1 MQAKEVNN
9 LSIQFLLGRT
19 GTGKTTTILQ
29 EIIDKASNEPQG
41 KPIIYLVPDQMTF
54 QSEMQL
60 INSKQRGMTRVQ
72 VLSFS
77 RLALRVLQETGGISR
92 YHLQRTGINMLL
104 RKIVEKEKS
113 NFTLFGKTTDT
124 NGFIDQLEQM
134 VSEFKRYNISTESLQ
149 EQYETLK
156 SKPKKRPQ
164 EQVLQEKLHDI
175 HLVFQKLEL
184 ELANKYIGSEDY
196 LQLLSQKI
204 TKSDYLKDAILYID
218 GFHSF
223 TPLELLVL
231 EQLFIHCSTVKLV
244 LTIDRPYEIEERLNE
259 LDLFFETARS
269 YQELLELCNRT
280 SIKVEEPILLTDR
293 PRFQSQ
299 ALAHLEKNYD
309 IRPSIVSQTHEGIE
323 MIGAVHRRSEVEGV
337 AREILHLVRD
347 KNYRFRDMAIL
358 LRNIGDYVDLLD
370 TVFTD
375 YQIPLFMD
383 QKRSVLNHP
392 VIEFIR
398 SSLEVIQGHWRYEA
412 VFRTFKTDML
422 FPLSQDVTAMRE
434 RVDQLENYVLSY
446 GIQGSRWYQK
456 EPWTYRRVRTSA
468 EGERQRTAEEERFER
483 EINELRGLLTAPLI
497 SLEKG
502 MKKAKTVKERCEVLY
517 TYLET
522 CHVPKKIE
530 IMRNRAME
538 EGNQQQSREHDQI
551 WAAVID
557 LMDQM
562 VEMTG
567 DEKMSFDL
575 FRTMLDTGLESMKF
589 SIIPPAID
597 QVIVADMEHSRL
609 SNVRCA
615 FILGINEGVLPA
627 KPEEG
632 GIVSEEERESLQK
645 EGLSLAPSSTR
656 QLLNESFLIYM
667 AQCTPSDRLYLTYPL
682 ADDEG
687 RSLQPSII
695 LKRVKDMF
703 PNLEEKLWFH
713 EPTDMPD
720 NEQLSFV
727 TNPRKTLSYL
737 TYELQAWKKG
747 YHIPEFWWD
756 VYNWYAEKQSWH
768 FQAKQVL
775 HSLFYENKAKSL
787 SREISETLYGS
798 DLQTSVSRMEQFQS
812 CPFAQYAN
820 YGLSLKDR
828 ETYKLEAPDIGTLF
842 HAALKEMAEHLRKI
856 GKDFSQLTKGE
867 CVALAKQIVD
877 ELAPKIQREI
887 LLSSNR
893 YNYIKQKLE
902 EVVARASSVLA
913 EQSKSSGFSPVGLE
927 VAFGPNQELP
937 PLQFQLE
944 NGSKLQLV
952 GRIDR
957 VDRSQGPNGLLLR
970 VIDYKSSKK
979 DVELTD
985 VYYGLSL
992 QMLIYLD
999 VVISFSEKW
1008 LGAKA
1013 SPAGVLYFHVHNPLL
1028 QRNEKLTLEQ
1038 IEEELFKEFKMKG
1051 LISADPD
1058 VARLMDH
1065 NVDDGRSKIIPAG
1078 LKKNGEFYSDSSIIS
1093 DEDYAALKRFLRKK
1107 VEEIGSSITGGKID
1121 ITPVKNKQHVA
1132 CTYCSF
1138 KPVCQFDPTLETNDY
1153 RRVGK
1158 LKKEEVMDRIR
1169 EEGGEEDED

>member
-1 MQAKEVNN
+1 M
-9 LSIQFLLGRT
+9 SISFLLGRT
-19 GTGKTTTILQ
+19 GTGKTTRFLQ
-29 EIIDKASNEPQG
+29 EIIEKAARDPLG

-60 INSKQRGMTRVQ
+60 IQSKQIGMTRVQ

-92 YHLQRTGINMLL
+92 YHIQKTGINMLL
-104 RKIVEKEKS
+104 RKIVEKEKG
-113 NFTLFGKTTDT
+113 NFTLFAKTTDT

-134 VSEFKRYNISTESLQ
+134 VSELKRYNVSADNLQ
-149 EQYETLK
+149 EQYESLK
-156 SKPKKRPQ
+156 NNLKKRPQ

-175 HLVFQKLEL
+175 QLVFQKLEL
-184 ELANKYIGSEDY
+184 ELANTYVGSEDY
-196 LQLLSQKI
+196 LRLLAEKI
-204 TKSDYLKDAILYID
+204 CKSNYLLDAEIYID

-223 TPLELLVL
+223 TPLELNVL
-231 EQLFIHCSTVKLV
+231 EQLFTHCAQKHFA
-244 LTIDRPYEIEERLNE
+244 LTIDRAYELEERLNE
-259 LDLFFETARS
+259 LDLFFETART
-269 YQELLELCNRT
+269 YQELLVVCKSTNV
-280 SIKVEEPILLTDR
+280 KVEQTIVLTDR
-293 PRFQSQ
+293 PRFR
-299 ALAHLEKNYD
+299 ALAIRHLEENFD
-309 IRPSIVSQTHEGIE
+309 IRPAKVSEQDEGIHI
-323 MIGAVHRRSEVEGV
+323 IGAVHRRSEAEGV

-347 KNYRFRDMAIL
+347 KNYRFQDMAIL
-358 LRNIGDYVDLLD
+358 LRNLGDYVDLLD

-375 YQIPLFMD
+375 YEIPLFMD
-383 QKRSVLNHP
+383 QKRSMLNHP

-398 SSLEVIQGHWRYEA
+398 SSLEVIHGHWRYES
-412 VFRTFKTDML
+412 VFRCLKTDML
-422 FPLSQDVTAMRE
+422 FPLTENVTTMRE

-468 EGERQRTAEEERFER
+468 DRERGRTAEEERFER
-483 EINELRGLLTAPLI
+483 EINELRSLLTVPLI
-497 SLEKG
+497 TLEKG
-502 MKKAKTVKERCEVLY
+502 MKRAKTVQDRCEVLY
-517 TYLET
+517 NYLED

-530 IMRNRAME
+530 LMRNRSAE
-538 EGNQQQSREHDQI
+538 DGYPQEAKEHDQV
-551 WAAVID
+551 WGSVID
-557 LMDQM
+557 LLDQM
-562 VEMTG
+562 VELTG
-567 DEKMSFDL
+567 DGNMSFDL
-575 FRTMLDTGLESMKF
+575 FRTVLDTGLESMKF

-627 KPEEG
+627 KPDEG

-656 QLLNESFLIYM
+656 KLLNENFLIYM
-667 AQCTPSDRLYLTYPL
+667 AKCTPSDRLYLTYPL

-687 RSLQPSII
+687 KSLQPSII

-703 PNLEEKLWFH
+703 PQLEEQLWFH
-713 EPTDMPD
+713 EPTDMPND
-720 NEQLSFV
+720 EQINFIHG
-727 TNPRKTLSYL
+727 PRKTLSYL

-747 YHIPEFWWD
+747 YPVPEYWWD
-756 VYNWYAEKQSWH
+756 TYNWFVGNEDWH
-768 FQAKQVL
+768 LQVKRVL
-775 HSLFYENKAKSL
+775 HSLFYENKAKPL
-787 SREISETLYGS
+787 SREMSQTLYGNE
-798 DLQTSVSRMEQFQS
+798 LQTSVSRMEQFQS

-820 YGLSLKDR
+820 YGLSLRDR

-842 HAALKEMAEHLRKI
+842 HAALKEMAEHLRKN
-856 GKDFSQLTKGE
+856 GKDFSQLTKAE
-867 CVALAKQIVD
+867 CAALAKEIVAG
-877 ELAPKIQREI
+877 LAPKIQREI

-927 VAFGPNQELP
+927 VAFGPNEDLP
-937 PLQFQLE
+937 PLQFQLD

-957 VDRSQGPNGLLLR
+957 VDKSEGSDGLLLR

-979 DVELTD
+979 DVQLTD

-1028 QRNEKLTLEQ
+1028 QRTEKLTLDQ
-1038 IEEELFKEFKMKG
+1038 IEVELFKEFKMKG
-1051 LISADPD
+1051 LIQANPE
-1058 VARLMDH
+1058 VARLMDY
-1065 NVDDGRSKIIPAG
+1065 NLETGGRSNIIPAAI
-1078 LKKNGEFYSDSSIIS
+1078 KESGEFYKDSSVIS
-1093 DEDYAALKRFLRKK
+1093 DEDYNALRRFLRKK
-1107 VEEIGSSITGGKID
+1107 VEEIGTAITDGKID

-1132 CTYCSF
+1132 CTFCSF

-1158 LKKEEVMDRIR
+1158 LKKEEVLNKIH